1 MKIICTHIH
10 KRFLTDRYIYRAIA
24 RPEKR
29 GMLQY
34 WLHWQ
39 QCVCVTRVFS
49 CLANYLCM
57 HVCML
62 CDVMWRDVM
71 CVSWMWMWRTWLM
84 YRIAPKIRLRRL
96 FLCRQFWQP
105 RVLQQHTTS
114 TTTMKM
120 LLIFLRFQ
128 SSQVDLHHCSSFH
141 GCATS
146 RLVALLFIAFMCDP
160 HFTPK

>member
-62 CDVMWRDVM
+62 CDVMWR
-71 CVSWMWMWRTWLM
+71 
-84 YRIAPKIRLRRL
+84 
-96 FLCRQFWQP
+96 
-105 RVLQQHTTS
+105 
-114 TTTMKM
+114 
-120 LLIFLRFQ
+120 
-128 SSQVDLHHCSSFH
+128 
-141 GCATS
+141 
-146 RLVALLFIAFMCDP
+146 
-160 HFTPK
+160 